1 MKSSF
6 NPGKLGS
13 VFLTKQN
20 QQSAFTQPLPK
31 RPPAPS
37 CPPCAGCQRPFSVV
51 LQPKRNQT
59 PGGTQGLSP
68 PCCHPRGGFRAPHRV
83 PWSRAGKRRA
93 RGREAAAVAW
103 QPRRGRPRWR
113 RRRGGGAAAGPG
125 LGSGAPGVSG
135 ARSRHRGTGPA
146 PGRGGGLRAGC
157 RADPSVLL
165 SPLGL
170 REEAAPG
177 HLGVALLAS
186 QHYCCGFGVSAPSSS
201 GCGEK
206 PQGHTRFIVLPGRQ
220 QEEDPSLW
228 WGDAKTSREESLW
241 AARRGRGG
249 CELSVLRHDNR
260 AKESA
265 EGAKSV

>member
-125 LGSGAPGVSG
+125 VGNGAPGVSG
-135 ARSRHRGTGPA
+135 TRSRHRGTGPA
-146 PGRGGGLRAGC
+146 PGSCPWQGWGA
-157 RADPSVLL
+157 PSWVPG
-165 SPLGL
+165 SPLGAPVASG
-170 REEAAPG
+170 AAGGGCPRSPWCG
-177 HLGVALLAS
+177 FVGLTALLLWFWGLCAF
-186 QHYCCGFGVSAPSSS
+186 QFGLW
-201 GCGEK
+201 GETPGPHEVHRPAWSPAGGG
-206 PQGHTRFIVLPGRQ
+206 PQPVVGRCKNLPGGIAVG
-220 QEEDPSLW
+220 S
-228 WGDAKTSREESLW
+228 TSREGWL
-241 AARRGRGG
+241 
-249 CELSVLRHDNR
+249 
-260 AKESA
+260 
-265 EGAKSV
+265 